1 MSMKSYLGVSI
12 KQIRRQKLSSIFI
25 IITIILST
33 MLLTSIGQSS
43 GIIKNLITNQSRW
56 INGDRHASIN
66 FISKEL
72 AQNIKENELIDNVGI
87 TNTFG
92 ESKIPNSSFILQLD
106 RYDEKALNIF
116 KTKTTLISGDYPKS
130 QNEVALS
137 EDTLEMLGLEKNLN
151 QRINLPV
158 KIYMNND
165 EIINKEFIL
174 TGITKNNSIGYLS
187 GRISGI
193 VGNEI
198 TNDLNQNDNNY
209 SVSFKVK
216 NLENFN
222 YVINTFRN
230 DLNLEDNQ
238 IQYNDMYLNNLGVNI
253 EGTKANNKE
262 LNISFIIIGLLIII
276 AAGFAVYNIFSI
288 AISKEVKQFGIFRAI
303 GATST
308 QLYKI
313 VMTKIIS
320 LLILSIPIG
329 VFLGIL
335 FSEFITKSIVALFN
349 PNIFMLD
356 TKEQV
361 INLISTNSNLYIN
374 YIIISVI
381 VVIVFSLLAA
391 MPSAK
396 AAAKTSPK
404 IAIDGNKK
412 YEVKRKKRIN
422 KNLNKIK
429 NIEVYLARLNLNR
442 NKGRSLVSILSMFI
456 SIVVFIA
463 LNSFLSNLDISK
475 KYISEEKGDF
485 SLTSYKYSSGF
496 DSEHIN
502 KISDLKHVENIMYI
516 KNSNYNQDQIPNDI
530 NFEMDNSSLNI
541 EGINDEYFQKRFP
554 DLTSEEIEMFI
565 NGTGCLI
572 GEPTEFIPE
581 GFKNTIINKNQM
593 ITVNNKKLKVIKV
606 VSGLDIN
613 NSLGSV
619 EIIVN
624 ENIYEEITGDNDVKQ
639 AYIEARN
646 GANLQKLEQEI
657 KLLISSNPDLSIIS
671 YEKLKSESVES
682 FKQISFLAICFII
695 FINIISFINVFNT
708 MYVNI
713 QTRLREIGI
722 QEAIGISKKSLY
734 RIFLFEGLY
743 KASIASI
750 FGVIVGSII
759 SILLNMATSKTNIFN
774 ISIGAVFISILI
786 TFLIC
791 IISSIFSLY
800 KIKNISIIE
809 NIRNI

>member
-1 MSMKSYLGVSI
+1 
-12 KQIRRQKLSSIFI
+12 
-25 IITIILST
+25 
-33 MLLTSIGQSS
+33 
-43 GIIKNLITNQSRW
+43 
-56 INGDRHASIN
+56 
-66 FISKEL
+66 
-72 AQNIKENELIDNVGI
+72 
-87 TNTFG
+87 
-92 ESKIPNSSFILQLD
+92 
-106 RYDEKALNIF
+106 
-116 KTKTTLISGDYPKS
+116 
-130 QNEVALS
+130 
-137 EDTLEMLGLEKNLN
+137 
-151 QRINLPV
+151 
-158 KIYMNND
+158 
-165 EIINKEFIL
+165 
-174 TGITKNNSIGYLS
+174 
-187 GRISGI
+187 
-193 VGNEI
+193 
-198 TNDLNQNDNNY
+198 
-209 SVSFKVK
+209 
-216 NLENFN
+216 
-222 YVINTFRN
+222 
-230 DLNLEDNQ
+230 
-238 IQYNDMYLNNLGVNI
+238 
-253 EGTKANNKE
+253 
-262 LNISFIIIGLLIII
+262 
-276 AAGFAVYNIFSI
+276 
-288 AISKEVKQFGIFRAI
+288 
-303 GATST
+303 
-308 QLYKI
+308 
-313 VMTKIIS
+313 
-320 LLILSIPIG
+320 
-329 VFLGIL
+329 
-335 FSEFITKSIVALFN
+335 
-349 PNIFMLD
+349 
-356 TKEQV
+356 
-361 INLISTNSNLYIN
+361 
-374 YIIISVI
+374 
-381 VVIVFSLLAA
+381 
-391 MPSAK
+391 
-396 AAAKTSPK
+396 
-404 IAIDGNKK
+404 
-412 YEVKRKKRIN
+412 
-422 KNLNKIK
+422 
-429 NIEVYLARLNLNR
+429 
-442 NKGRSLVSILSMFI
+442 
-456 SIVVFIA
+456 
-463 LNSFLSNLDISK
+463 
-475 KYISEEKGDF
+475 
-485 SLTSYKYSSGF
+485 
-496 DSEHIN
+496 
-502 KISDLKHVENIMYI
+502 MYI
-516 KNSNYNQDQIPNDI
+516 KHSNYNQDQIPNDI

-581 GFKNTIINKNQM
+581 GFKNTIINKNEM